1 MVFFQGVEGQL
12 KEILVLLAD
21 CFDES
26 EVSEVQDFIDAGEYG
41 LALETLVDIIFE
53 ENKRVPNE
61 ILIISKKVAQKMGL
75 DELIIEKKLLLNC
88 L

>member
-1 MVFFQGVEGQL
+1 MDLFQDVERQL
-12 KEILVLLAD
+12 KGMLVLLAD
-21 CFDES
+21 CFNES

-53 ENKRVPNE
+53 ENKKVPKE
-61 ILIISKKVAQKMGL
+61 TLMISKKVAQKMGL
-75 DELIIEKKLLLNC
+75 DELSVEKKLRLNC